1 MARDDEKMAGIDRRG
16 FLKLTGGILGAAGV
30 YAILIN
36 VKGTAILDIAS
47 GQVAGDY
54 DPSEHY
60 WGFVINSHNCIGCGK
75 CVVACKLENRVP
87 QRDDCNRTW
96 IERYQITD
104 DGQVLVDSP
113 QSGINGFVG
122 KPSPKPSGEE
132 PSIDKAFF
140 VPKLCN
146 GCDNSPCSQVC
157 PVSATYKT
165 KDGIVVVDQER
176 CIGCGYCI
184 QACPY
189 GARYLIPADAN
200 RSPTGNVRVA
210 DKCNCCY
217 HRITKG
223 RLPACVEACPV
234 GARVFGDLN
243 DPESA
248 VRKIMRD
255 TRVTV
260 LKPELGTKPK
270 CYYVGLEEGVR

>member
-1 MARDDEKMAGIDRRG
+1 MAREDENATGIGRRS
-16 FLKLTGGILGAAGV
+16 FLKLAGGVLGAAGV
-30 YAILIN
+30 YAVLIN
-36 VKGTAILDIAS
+36 VKGTAVLDLAS
-47 GQVAGDY
+47 GQAAGEY
-54 DPSEHY
+54 DPTEHS

-75 CVVACKLENRVP
+75 CVVACKQENRVP
-87 QRDDCNRTW
+87 QRDDCSRTW
-96 IERYQITD
+96 IERYQVTQ
-104 DGQVLVDSP
+104 DGRVLVDSP
-113 QSGINGFVG
+113 HSGINGFVG
-122 KPSPKPSGEE
+122 QPSPSPDEE
-132 PSIDKAFF
+132 QPIVDKAFF

-146 GCDNSPCSQVC
+146 QCDNSPCIQVC
-157 PVSATYKT
+157 PVAATYKT
-165 KDGIVVVDQER
+165 KDGIILVDQDR
-176 CIGCGYCI
+176 CIGCRYCT
-184 QACPY
+184 QTCPY
-189 GARYLIPADAN
+189 GARYFIPAGAD
-200 RSPTGNVRVA
+200 RSPTGNTSVA
-210 DKCNCCY
+210 DKCTWCY

>member
-1 MARDDEKMAGIDRRG
+1 MGKDHERAAGFDRRG
-16 FLKLTGGILGAAGV
+16 FLKLAGGILGAAGA

-47 GQVAGDY
+47 GQTVGDY

-60 WGFVINSHNCIGCGK
+60 WGFVVNSHNCIGCGK

-87 QRDDCNRTW
+87 LHDDCNRTW
-96 IERYQITD
+96 IERYQVTH

-113 QSGINGFVG
+113 RSGINGFVG
-122 KPSPKPSGEE
+122 RSSLKPGEQE
-132 PSIDKAFF
+132 PIIDKAFF

-146 GCDNSPCSQVC
+146 MCDNSPCSQVC

-165 KDGIVVVDQER
+165 KDGIILVDQGR

-189 GARYLIPADAN
+189 GARYVIPAGSD
-200 RSPTGNVRVA
+200 RSPTGNTRVA
-210 DKCNCCY
+210 DKCTWCY
-217 HRITKG
+217 HRITRG

-243 DPESA
+243 DPESP
-248 VRKIMRD
+248 VRKIMRE

-260 LKPELGTKPK
+260 LKPDLGTKPK
-270 CYYVGLEEGVR
+270 CYYVGLDEGVR